1 MLPNLQSFSHFFGQS
16 TRTVHL
22 LPIPS
27 DDGCSQHYGSV
38 QSTFRHNIYSDMTGV
53 ATSLNCKNPVQEE
66 LPAAEAPAPPQLRHP
81 GQQQNFEVD
90 WKELTIARPLSDNVS
105 FTLKN
110 LDGHGFRFKAAV
122 PSAQFTSR
130 AKQNSALKSQGGA
143 AKQSPLLGMSKSARK
158 RAKQRAKRSS
168 AEIAGSSVQ
177 ESDAAVLLQP
187 CDIARVRLFLCFHS
201 DVRNG
206 KLPAIH
212 LEIDPRRPLVD
223 SISEFEKLF
232 GEGR

>member
-1 MLPNLQSFSHFFGQS
+1 
-16 TRTVHL
+16 
-22 LPIPS
+22 
-27 DDGCSQHYGSV
+27 
-38 QSTFRHNIYSDMTGV
+38 MTGV
-53 ATSLNCKNPVQEE
+53 ATSLNCKTRVQEE
-66 LPAAEAPAPPQLRHP
+66 LPAAEAPAPPQLRLS

-90 WKELTIARPLSDNVS
+90 WKELTLARPPCDHDS

-122 PSAQFTSR
+122 PSAQFTSK

-143 AKQSPLLGMSKSARK
+143 AKQSSLLGMSKSAKK
-158 RAKQRAKRSS
+158 RAKQRAKRTS
-168 AEIAGSSVQ
+168 AEIAGSSAQ

-201 DVRNG
+201 DVHNG

-212 LEIDPRRPLVD
+212 LEIDPRRPLAD
-223 SISEFEKLF
+223 SISEFEKII
-232 GEGR
+232 GERR